1 VPVPIVG
8 LIATLGVPGLVT
20 AGGALTLGGNL
31 LAGAIGFG
39 ISFAANALFGE
50 KPSVPPA
57 EMKGIFRQSVTVRRK
72 DYGEGP
78 TGGSMLFF
86 EIRDGFLHEVQ
97 YRGEGPIDGF
107 TEWYMDER
115 AITIDADGWV
125 ATGPLAGVFRI
136 EYRRGLST
144 ETAYESVIDVFPEIY
159 NEDFRGD
166 GCVTIHLAARKVGD
180 RDFGRVYPNR
190 LPQLTPIARR
200 GLVYDPRTETIAY
213 SANLPLIG
221 RAYLTDIDGLG
232 IDPAY
237 IDEDDFAFGADV
249 GDEII
254 LTSGGGSV
262 RRYHGLLSYKLDEE
276 PIGVIE
282 RWLIATDGRL
292 FLRPTGKIGY
302 LPGVWIEPTVSI
314 PDGVILSYDLRDTSG
329 PLREATEVTVKYTNR
344 LARYTEATCDPWIED
359 TDGRPMVIPITA
371 YEINEH
377 HHARRV
383 AKLKSRR
390 SNARWQGTIVTDLY
404 GMKAWDQRFI
414 YVQVSDLD
422 IEFEAFEIE
431 DIQEDEDNMAVVM
444 KVRSAAA
451 EMYEMPFAEEG
462 TPPTVPQDLDEETV
476 FAPQNLVAAGGQRA
490 VSGGDTVAVITA
502 TWDAYVDRDDLRA
515 QAQISVSDADSWSDI
530 NVADSQTKAEAIGLA
545 DKSLYD
551 VRVRWLETD
560 QTPSNWT
567 LFENI
572 SAVANPTAPVAL
584 SSFTQIAAAPH
595 LGNAVFSLTTP
606 NDSHIKTVKLYRK
619 ATGVP
624 LNVAVDTPIAAP
636 LNVSASATYG
646 YTDGDTTRADLVANG
661 GFSSDT
667 VWSKETGWS
676 IGSGVATRS
685 NTGSVTSIL
694 QTISLTA
701 AKVYRLKYTVASIL
715 SGDIRPRILT
725 TTATTVDGAAQTVA
739 GIYLAKLTAP
749 ASPNRLGFRGAATFA
764 GSLDDAIMFEETPT
778 CAPQG
783 VWDYYAVPF
792 NGSDVA
798 GPPSGPVVVT
808 VI

>member
-1 VPVPIVG
+1 MPVPIVG
-8 LIATLGVPGLVT
+8 LIASLGVPGLVT

-39 ISFAANALFGE
+39 ISYAANALFGE

-86 EIRDGFLHEVQ
+86 EIRGGYLHEVQ
-97 YRGEGPIDGF
+97 YHGEGPIDSF

-115 AITIDADGWV
+115 AITLNAEGEV
-125 ATGPLAGVFRI
+125 ETGPLASVFKI
-136 EYRRGLST
+136 EYRLGLPT
-144 ETAYESVIDVFPEIY
+144 ETAYDSVIDVFPEIY

-166 GCVTIHLAARKVGD
+166 GCVTVHLAARKVND
-180 RDFGRVYPNR
+180 QNFAKIYPNR

-200 GLVYDPRTETIAY
+200 GLVYDPRTGLTAY

-221 RAYLTDIDGLG
+221 RAYLTDTDGLG
-232 IDPAY
+232 IDPSY
-237 IDEDDFAFGADV
+237 IDDDDFSFGADV

-254 LTSGGGSV
+254 PTSGGGTV

-282 RWLIATDGRL
+282 RWLVATDGRL

-371 YEINEH
+371 YEINNH
-377 HHARRV
+377 HHARRA

-414 YVQVSDLD
+414 YAQVSDLD

-444 KVRSAAA
+444 KVRSATP
-451 EMYEMPFAEEG
+451 EMYSLPFSEEG
-462 TPPTVPQDLDEETV
+462 TPPTIPQNLDEETIL
-476 FAPQNLVAAGGQRA
+476 APTHLVVIGGQRV
-490 VSGGDTVAVITA
+490 VSGGNSVAIIQA
-502 TWDAYVDRDDLRA
+502 AWDVYPDRDDLKA
-515 QAQISVSDADSWSDI
+515 EAQISVADADIWTGI
-530 NVADSQTKAEAIGLA
+530 NVAETQIKAEAIGLQ
-545 DKSLYD
+545 DGGLYD
-551 VRVRWLETD
+551 IRVRWLEAD
-560 QTPSNWT
+560 QTPSDWA
-567 LFENI
+567 LVENNL
-572 SAVANPTAPVAL
+572 AVADPVLPATPANLLSPVVGGTVSLRSRAANDNTQYLVFKRGTTAQ
-584 SSFTQIAAAPH
+584 SFAAAT
-595 LGNAVFSLTTP
+595 LIERFIVSP
-606 NDSHIKTVKLYRK
+606 NQVIELD
-619 ATGVP
+619 
-624 LNVAVDTPIAAP
+624 DAP
-636 LNVSASATYG
+636 GSGTWKYWCGAEN
-646 YTDGDTTRADLVANG
+646 
-661 GFSSDT
+661 
-667 VWSKETGWS
+667 
-676 IGSGVATRS
+676 GSGVPSASQATS
-685 NTGSVTSIL
+685 
-694 QTISLTA
+694 
-701 AKVYRLKYTVASIL
+701 
-715 SGDIRPRILT
+715 
-725 TTATTVDGAAQTVA
+725 TAT
-739 GIYLAKLTAP
+739 
-749 ASPNRLGFRGAATFA
+749 
-764 GSLDDAIMFEETPT
+764 
-778 CAPQG
+778 
-783 VWDYYAVPF
+783 
-792 NGSDVA
+792 
-798 GPPSGPVVVT
+798 VV
-808 VI
+808 